1 MTCLF
6 VITRLPLLSRLK
18 KLPCLI
24 VLSVL
29 IVVLSVL
36 IVVLFPFLVTC
47 YPVVE
52 WDRGFDESDFPVGY
66 LELLRE

>member
-1 MTCLF
+1 
-6 VITRLPLLSRLK
+6 
-18 KLPCLI
+18 
-24 VLSVL
+24 LSVL